1 MAQVTNEWWEDQDAV
16 DSFRLFIASSIR
28 IHIINILK
36 CNEDPLISNIPA
48 LNEVKTLDY
57 ITRNLTLPHPN
68 ETNFANEIN
77 LNLLESTGRGH
88 GHRRGRGRGRG
99 YGHIHS
105 HGFGRG
111 NGGGFGRN

>member
-1 MAQVTNEWWEDQDAV
+1 MARVTDEWWDDQDAV

-36 CNEDPLISNIPA
+36 CNEDPLISNTPA

-57 ITRNLTLPHPN
+57 ITRDLQLSHYN

-77 LNLLESTGRGH
+77 LLQSTEH
-88 GHRRGRGRGRG
+88 GRGRGRGR
-99 YGHIHS
+99 S
-105 HGFGRG
+105 RGRG
-111 NGGGFGRN
+111 RGRDRGFRGHGGGFGRN